1 MYASTQRSRS
11 SWNTADFKYKGY
23 NCPYNASLAHM
34 LVIITILTVTL
45 TAITLVASAPKFY
58 WKVASHI
65 EGGNQWYAF
74 FWATSFIAFICS
86 IALLVCE
93 LMHIAGPF
101 VWNMCIKVV
110 VMCLVILLDTLVV
123 ICIPKNPEFP
133 IPSIAYLLS
142 LPLGCC
148 CSKQLQSK
156 LTQTIAMISILS
168 CAQFVS
174 ASVVP
179 TILWAFVYPVQT
191 ISVITLFAA
200 SIFCVIAFIALLL
213 KNSGQFTCS
222 KKCSLPNKWSS
233 VQLLLILLVLLFL
246 AVVILSSYVYI
257 KFITSAMEIN
267 QLGGF
272 IASFL
277 PSAILTIVG
286 WFVTKDRFITE
297 EYSTR
302 SQHEVDPP
310 TEQTPLHT
318 SDH

>member
-1 MYASTQRSRS
+1 
-11 SWNTADFKYKGY
+11 
-23 NCPYNASLAHM
+23 M
-34 LVIITILTVTL
+34 LVIITVLTVTL
-45 TAITLVASAPKFY
+45 TTITLVASAPKFY
-58 WKVASHI
+58 QKVASHI
-65 EGGNQWYAF
+65 EGGNQCYAF
-74 FWATSFIAFICS
+74 FWATSFIALVCS

-101 VWNMCIKVV
+101 LWSMCIKVV
-110 VMCLVILLDTLVV
+110 VMCLVILLDTVV
-123 ICIPKNPEFP
+123 VAICIPKNPEFP

-142 LPLGCC
+142 FPLGCC

-156 LTQTIAMISILS
+156 LTQTVAMISILS
-168 CAQFVS
+168 FAQFVS
-174 ASVVP
+174 VSVVP
-179 TILWAFVYPVQT
+179 TILWAFVFPVQT

-200 SIFCVIAFIALLL
+200 TIFCVIAFIALLL
-213 KNSGQFTCS
+213 RNSGQFKCS
-222 KKCSLPNKWSS
+222 KKCSLPSKWSS
-233 VQLLLILLVLLFL
+233 VQLLLILMVLLFL

-286 WFVTKDRFITE
+286 WFVTKDKFITE

-302 SQHEVDPP
+302 SQHGVEPP
-310 TEQTPLHT
+310 TEQTPLHK
-318 SDH
+318 SNH

>member
-1 MYASTQRSRS
+1 
-11 SWNTADFKYKGY
+11 
-23 NCPYNASLAHM
+23 M
-34 LVIITILTVTL
+34 LVIITVLTVTL
-45 TAITLVASAPKFY
+45 TTITLVAAAPQFY
-58 WKVASHI
+58 SKLASHI
-65 EGGNQWYAF
+65 ERGNQWYAF
-74 FWATSFIAFICS
+74 FWATSFIALVCS

-93 LMHIAGPF
+93 LMNIAGQF
-101 VWNMCIKVV
+101 LWYIYIKVV
-110 VMCLVILLDTLVV
+110 MMCLVILLDTVVV

-142 LPLGCC
+142 FPLGCC

-156 LTQTIAMISILS
+156 LTQTVAMISILS
-168 CAQFVS
+168 FAQFVS
-174 ASVVP
+174 VSVVP
-179 TILWAFVYPVQT
+179 TILWAFVFPVQT
-191 ISVITLFAA
+191 ISVITLFATT
-200 SIFCVIAFIALLL
+200 IFCVIAFIALLL
-213 KNSGQFTCS
+213 RNSGQFKCS

-233 VQLLLILLVLLFL
+233 VQLLLKLMVLLFL

-267 QLGGF
+267 QIGGF

-286 WFVTKDRFITE
+286 WFVTKYKFITG

-302 SQHEVDPP
+302 SQLGVDPP

-318 SDH
+318 SNN